1 MYKLLHKG
9 ALISYFKKSCS
20 HKLFRRWA
28 EFSLPPSPA
37 ASFFGPMAP
46 SQKFCTVNWCYC
58 PSSFE
63 NPPYFLGYFGN
74 LIPHLRPKSHPHLII
89 SSTTFIQSLS
99 EVICACV
106 IRVGE
111 LDRCQFFL
119 GGQMIGIDLLSS
131 CIDFNDKAAT
141 VSESS
146 CSTAWAPKPCFWR
159 SYQRSMLE
167 LLLPP
172 LCKDVMLPHSVIR
185 PLISPFL
192 GESAV
197 FLNISSQCHPI
208 FLCYFPL
215 LLLYIY
221 T

>member
-1 MYKLLHKG
+1 MELRLLSAGKLLHHFHSKS
-9 ALISYFKKSCS
+9 LWSYLCMCYTG
-20 HKLFRRWA
+20 RWA
-28 EFSLPPSPA
+28 
-37 ASFFGPMAP
+37 
-46 SQKFCTVNWCYC
+46 W
-58 PSSFE
+58 
-63 NPPYFLGYFGN
+63 
-74 LIPHLRPKSHPHLII
+74 
-89 SSTTFIQSLS
+89 SLS
-99 EVICACV
+99 V
-106 IRVGE
+106 
-111 LDRCQFFL
+111 FFL

-172 LCKDVMLPHSVIR
+172 LCKDVMLPRSVIR

-215 LLLYIY
+215 LLLYICIY
-221 T
+221 IHLVSATINNKPAFSST